1 MSAAALS
8 SVELLAVTKAVQA
21 KIAKDARTGVEPGEY
36 NLSFN
41 AHIEGVIRVG
51 QDYEQPMPNKAKPWN
66 IIAVLLEELNT
77 MRAASGEAGVNLD
90 KIIKMAEAVDP
101 DLVKNAKDQA
111 AKEASA
117 LKQATMTTCKGKVT
131 SSLEVT
137 PLAQG

>member
-1 MSAAALS
+1 MSASLS
-8 SVELLAVTKAVQA
+8 PVELLAVTKAVQT
-21 KIAKDARTGVEPGEY
+21 KIAKDAREGIEPGEY
-36 NLSFN
+36 TLSFD
-41 AHIEGVIRVG
+41 AHIEGTIRVG

-101 DLVKNAKDQA
+101 DLIKKAKSQA
-111 AKEASA
+111 EKEAAA

-131 SSLEVT
+131 STLEAT
-137 PLAQG
+137 PIAQG